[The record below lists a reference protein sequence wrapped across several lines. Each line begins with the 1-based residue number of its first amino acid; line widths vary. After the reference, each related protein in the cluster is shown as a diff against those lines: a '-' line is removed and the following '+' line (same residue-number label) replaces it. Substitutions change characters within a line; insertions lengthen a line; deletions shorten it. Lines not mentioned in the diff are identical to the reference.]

1 MQDITYQI
9 EDLELQTESEP
20 DTLQDEMTFVEWLK
34 ACSNDELQKRLN
46 IRKQQDII
54 GKFIQSEPKIQPV
67 KYALHDAKDFVQEDK
82 DKPSQNT
89 TFIVSETLAGIYR
102 QQRKYDLAIDAYRK
116 LCLLYPEKNV
126 YFAALIKQIEKESD
140 KA

>member
-1 MQDITYQI
+1 MQEITYQI
-9 EDLELQTESEP
+9 EELELQPEAGEDMLP
-20 DTLQDEMTFVEWLK
+20 DEMTFIEWLK
-34 ACSNDELQKRLN
+34 ACSDDDLQKRLN

-82 DKPSQNT
+82 DKPSQNSA
-89 TFIVSETLAGIYR
+89 FIVSETLAGIYR
-102 QQRKYDLAIDAYRK
+102 QQRKYDLAIDAYQK
-116 LCLLYPEKNV
+116 LSLLYPEKNV
-126 YFAALIKQIEKESD
+126 YFAALVKQIEKESD